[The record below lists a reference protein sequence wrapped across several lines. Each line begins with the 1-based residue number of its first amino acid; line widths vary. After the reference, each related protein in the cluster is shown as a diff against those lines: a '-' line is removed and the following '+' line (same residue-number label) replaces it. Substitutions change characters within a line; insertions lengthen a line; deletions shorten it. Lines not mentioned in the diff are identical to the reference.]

1 MVELQNNFKGIH
13 WEPDPA
19 QITDGEDDFESGNST
34 SKLFERSRIKALA
47 EERENVQKKTFT
59 KWLNAHLNQDGI
71 KIDDLYIDLRDGK
84 TLLKLLEALT
94 GERLPRPTKGKMR
107 IHCLENVDKALG
119 FLTEQCVHLENL
131 GAHDIVDGNGRL
143 TLGLLWTVILR
154 FQIQDVV
161 VDRPDG
167 AMTETRQAKD
177 ALLLWCQMKTAGYN
191 NVNVRNFTTSWRD
204 GLAFNA
210 LIRPD
215 LIDYNTLSKA
225 QPVENLQ
232 NAFQVAEDRLGLA
245 QLLDPEDVNVEHPDE
260 KSVMTYVVTYYH
272 YFSKVKEETVQAKR
286 LKKVLAEAEHSD
298 DLIAQYE
305 KLTSDLLD
313 WIEQTIELLNDRT
326 LANSVSGVQAQLQ
339 SFSNYRTVEKPPKF
353 TEKGNL
359 EIQLFTIQQKMR
371 ANNQRPYFPKEE
383 KMVSEINKA
392 WERLEKAEHAREIA
406 LRDEL
411 IRQEKLEQLA
421 ARFDRKAGMRET
433 WLAENQR
440 LVSQDNF
447 GHDLPAVEAATKK
460 HEAIETD
467 IFAYEERV
475 NAVVRVAAEL
485 ESENYRDTDRILARK
500 DNVLRL
506 WEQLLDLLRA
516 RRMRL
521 DLTLQVHKIYQ
532 EILYVLD
539 WIEELTQRLQSEEYG
554 RHLMGVDDLIE
565 KHALLESDI
574 QVLGDRVQ
582 AICTAAQAFID
593 GEFPDEIGDYRP
605 TEPGEVEERSL
616 ILREAY
622 EQLRLRAIERQ
633 DRLDESRALWMFM
646 WEMEEAEQWVK
657 EMDQLMSSPDLGHD
671 IPSAQLLLGKHRA
684 TEDEIS
690 ARRNLLQEQIVKGEQ
705 LAAEN
710 NMGSDDILSRIEY
723 MNGQWDQLVDR
734 AAARK
739 ARLLQALD
747 YHRFLADCDE
757 TDAWLAEMQRLCE
770 NDDTGNN
777 EQSVQSLQRK
787 HEDLQEEIRNYKAE
801 IDSLHSLADGLN
813 EADRDSPTTK
823 QRLESIDDK
832 YEKLLKQAATRKQRL
847 DDALA
852 MHRLFNGADQLEAW
866 IREKK
871 RLLASM
877 LPSEE
882 IEELEVVKHRFDGF
896 EQELKANAERVAEID
911 DTGNHLQSVN
921 HPNSEEIRERQDD
934 LKAQWNELADLV
946 DDRRDRINNAY
957 DYNTYNIECRE
968 TANWI
973 KEKCQLVESTDE
985 LGNDL
990 GGIMQLQRRLQHLNT
1005 DMAAIEARLQH
1016 LDEQCEKLENVRP
1029 DEAEKLR
1036 AERDKLKD
1044 LWKELSEMREERR
1057 ERLEE
1062 SSELQKF
1069 LQDLD
1074 HFQIWLSNTQTTVA
1088 TEDIPKDLAEAEKL
1102 LTQHQNLK
1110 QEIKG
1115 YEEEFASLMSY
1126 GRRVTEG
1133 QTDAQYMFL
1142 SQRLNALEEDW
1153 NALQHMW
1160 DVKHTQ
1166 LSQSLSLQIFMR
1178 DAVQCDVLL
1187 SSQENFL
1194 SKQDTPTSVEHAEL
1208 LIKQCEN
1215 FITSMKANDDK
1226 LATLDDNGQRLLSEE
1241 EHFAK
1246 EKIQQKVDSIRR
1258 RRSSNL
1264 ERAEE
1269 RLAQLRALLRLQHLR
1284 QDMDDLAEWIE
1295 DRRLVAE
1302 DESFKDSKNITSRY
1316 NRHKTFEREIEA
1328 NKERLETIRK
1338 TAEQLVAEQP
1348 EFAEPVQT
1356 EVSELAAKWAELE
1369 EQVKQKGEKLLEA
1382 NRETIFNNTAQD
1394 VNVWMEKLI
1403 SQMVVDEEE
1412 VVTLTDVDICLKG
1425 IEDQE
1430 RQMEERQRQLED
1442 MTEHKEKLKEQHPDK
1457 EEVFEKTHL
1466 SLQQTFVKL
1475 RDPMSKKKD
1484 ELVRRKRIQQLFR
1497 DIEDEKMWAE
1507 EKLALTRSGDV
1518 GNSLLSATQLQRRH
1532 KVLSAEVD
1540 NHRPRMEDTVAQAKE
1555 LISQGVPQAEQ
1566 YQRGIDDL
1574 LDLWRQLEDT
1584 LKDREH
1590 RLEDSESDQQWLE
1603 DAREAET
1610 WMGEQELYLMPEET
1624 RARDEQ
1630 AANNAMKKHEQVER
1644 AVEAYADEI
1653 RNLGGRARDLIDA
1666 EHPESERIAQAQNRL
1681 DRLYATLK
1689 ELCAEKRA
1697 WLQEQ
1702 LKLYQLQREIL
1713 DLEAWIQER
1722 TIVAQSND
1730 LGKDFDHCVLL
1741 RERFREFAKETEAIG
1756 TERVAAANQ
1765 FVDSLIDQ
1773 GHRSSAEIAEW
1784 KDRVN
1789 EAWADLLELMDTRT
1803 QLLTAAHAFHRFL
1816 SDCHDVLDRIEE
1828 KELSIPEDVG
1838 KDAKSADAYTRKHA
1852 TFEHDLKTLEA
1863 AVHGVERDADD
1874 LLPAYSGDKEQLIR
1888 DKRDEVIDAWNRLT
1902 LHCQKRKADLADN
1915 GEFHRFLNMIRDLLM
1930 WMDGINAEM
1939 AGQEKPRDVSGVEL
1953 LMNSHKN
1960 LKAEMDA
1967 RDENFTIAG
1976 NLGKS
1981 LIQRRHPKLDVVQEK
1996 LREVIGKRFDMNDAW
2011 DEKWDQFQL
2020 MLEVYQF
2027 ARDAAV
2033 AEGWLLAQEP
2043 HLNSRHV
2050 GDSLEETL
2058 ALIRQ
2063 HEAFEKAAQ
2072 SQEERFQ
2079 ALQRQT
2085 TFELREQDQSEEARA
2100 AKAEEKSRRRAE
2112 AVASQVPQ
2120 PPPSP
2125 KPPKKPASPTQQA
2138 PSQVSPTSQPQQ
2150 PSTTAKPSTS
2160 QQQQQPPITAAKLEG
2175 PLARKHEWDQAGK
2188 KAQHRSWQQIYVV
2201 LEAGHLRFYKDQRYA
2216 KERPQDTYHHEAPL
2230 DLNGASSA
2238 PAPDYNKRPH
2248 VFRLKMASGAEYLFQ
2263 ARSEAEMTDWV
2274 TRVNAA
2280 AGATPTT
2287 AARAAT
2293 LPPAGAG
2300 AGPSGATPGGAGAPG
2315 AGESAGK
2322 KRFFTLGRKK

>member
-1 MVELQNNFKGIH
+1 
-13 WEPDPA
+13 
-19 QITDGEDDFESGNST
+19 
-34 SKLFERSRIKALA
+34 
-47 EERENVQKKTFT
+47 
-59 KWLNAHLNQDGI
+59 
-71 KIDDLYIDLRDGK
+71 
-84 TLLKLLEALT
+84 
-94 GERLPRPTKGKMR
+94 
-107 IHCLENVDKALG
+107 
-119 FLTEQCVHLENL
+119 
-131 GAHDIVDGNGRL
+131 
-143 TLGLLWTVILR
+143 
-154 FQIQDVV
+154 
-161 VDRPDG
+161 
-167 AMTETRQAKD
+167 
-177 ALLLWCQMKTAGYN
+177 
-191 NVNVRNFTTSWRD
+191 
-204 GLAFNA
+204 
-210 LIRPD
+210 PD

-500 DNVLRL
+500 DN
-506 WEQLLDLLRA
+506 LLDLLRA

-521 DLTLQVHKIYQ
+521 DLTLQQQLAMKPDPNLQVHKIYQ

-646 WEMEEAEQWVK
+646 WEMEEAEQWT
-657 EMDQLMSSPDLGHD
+657 SATTSRP
-671 IPSAQLLLGKHRA
+671 AQLLLGKHRA

-739 ARLLQALD
+739 ARLLQKSTSAPISMAIAQALD

-832 YEKLLKQAATRKQRL
+832 PPRGSS
-847 DDALA
+847 ALTTPWRCTGCSTA
-852 MHRLFNGADQLEAW
+852 PTKLEAW

-1074 HFQIWLSNTQTTVA
+1074 HFQCHVNGSVRTVS
-1088 TEDIPKDLAEAEKL
+1088 TGSD
-1102 LTQHQNLK
+1102 
-1110 QEIKG
+1110 G
-1115 YEEEFASLMSY
+1115 MSGSRSVNGSVNVY
-1126 GRRVTEG
+1126 SV
-1133 QTDAQYMFL
+1133 D
-1142 SQRLNALEEDW
+1142 SQRVVSEVCSRREVYCRWYDW
-1153 NALQHMW
+1153 HRVRREVSTGQVSTGKD
-1160 DVKHTQ
+1160 DVERRECRRHVAG
-1166 LSQSLSLQIFMR
+1166 L
-1178 DAVQCDVLL
+1178 AVSTGGIVSTAVSTGSVDGNVDGKCRLGKAVVDG
-1187 SSQENFL
+1187 
-1194 SKQDTPTSVEHAEL
+1194 SVEG
-1208 LIKQCEN
+1208 
-1215 FITSMKANDDK
+1215 S
-1226 LATLDDNGQRLLSEE
+1226 
-1241 EHFAK
+1241 
-1246 EKIQQKVDSIRR
+1246 V
-1258 RRSSNL
+1258 
-1264 ERAEE
+1264 
-1269 RLAQLRALLRLQHLR
+1269 
-1284 QDMDDLAEWIE
+1284 
-1295 DRRLVAE
+1295 
-1302 DESFKDSKNITSRY
+1302 DESGSASVDMVGGWIDGKAKGIVSTGSVDGTGTVECRVNGFNGVRVV
-1316 NRHKTFEREIEA
+1316 
-1328 NKERLETIRK
+1328 
-1338 TAEQLVAEQP
+1338 VAQRGS
-1348 EFAEPVQT
+1348 VDVNGSVT
-1356 EVSELAAKWAELE
+1356 VVSTGGSVNGSVNGRVVVELA
-1369 EQVKQKGEKLLEA
+1369 VS
-1382 NRETIFNNTAQD
+1382 
-1394 VNVWMEKLI
+1394 V
-1403 SQMVVDEEE
+1403 
-1412 VVTLTDVDICLKG
+1412 
-1425 IEDQE
+1425 
-1430 RQMEERQRQLED
+1430 
-1442 MTEHKEKLKEQHPDK
+1442 
-1457 EEVFEKTHL
+1457 
-1466 SLQQTFVKL
+1466 
-1475 RDPMSKKKD
+1475 
-1484 ELVRRKRIQQLFR
+1484 
-1497 DIEDEKMWAE
+1497 
-1507 EKLALTRSGDV
+1507 
-1518 GNSLLSATQLQRRH
+1518 
-1532 KVLSAEVD
+1532 
-1540 NHRPRMEDTVAQAKE
+1540 
-1555 LISQGVPQAEQ
+1555 
-1566 YQRGIDDL
+1566 
-1574 LDLWRQLEDT
+1574 
-1584 LKDREH
+1584 
-1590 RLEDSESDQQWLE
+1590 SDW
-1603 DAREAET
+1603 T
-1610 WMGEQELYLMPEET
+1610 
-1624 RARDEQ
+1624 
-1630 AANNAMKKHEQVER
+1630 
-1644 AVEAYADEI
+1644 
-1653 RNLGGRARDLIDA
+1653 
-1666 EHPESERIAQAQNRL
+1666 S
-1681 DRLYATLK
+1681 
-1689 ELCAEKRA
+1689 
-1697 WLQEQ
+1697 
-1702 LKLYQLQREIL
+1702 
-1713 DLEAWIQER
+1713 
-1722 TIVAQSND
+1722 S
-1730 LGKDFDHCVLL
+1730 
-1741 RERFREFAKETEAIG
+1741 
-1756 TERVAAANQ
+1756 RV
-1765 FVDSLIDQ
+1765 
-1773 GHRSSAEIAEW
+1773 
-1784 KDRVN
+1784 
-1789 EAWADLLELMDTRT
+1789 
-1803 QLLTAAHAFHRFL
+1803 
-1816 SDCHDVLDRIEE
+1816 
-1828 KELSIPEDVG
+1828 
-1838 KDAKSADAYTRKHA
+1838 
-1852 TFEHDLKTLEA
+1852 
-1863 AVHGVERDADD
+1863 
-1874 LLPAYSGDKEQLIR
+1874 
-1888 DKRDEVIDAWNRLT
+1888 
-1902 LHCQKRKADLADN
+1902 
-1915 GEFHRFLNMIRDLLM
+1915 
-1930 WMDGINAEM
+1930 
-1939 AGQEKPRDVSGVEL
+1939 
-1953 LMNSHKN
+1953 
-1960 LKAEMDA
+1960 
-1967 RDENFTIAG
+1967 
-1976 NLGKS
+1976 
-1981 LIQRRHPKLDVVQEK
+1981 
-1996 LREVIGKRFDMNDAW
+1996 
-2011 DEKWDQFQL
+2011 
-2020 MLEVYQF
+2020 
-2027 ARDAAV
+2027 
-2033 AEGWLLAQEP
+2033 
-2043 HLNSRHV
+2043 
-2050 GDSLEETL
+2050 
-2058 ALIRQ
+2058 
-2063 HEAFEKAAQ
+2063 
-2072 SQEERFQ
+2072 
-2079 ALQRQT
+2079 
-2085 TFELREQDQSEEARA
+2085 
-2100 AKAEEKSRRRAE
+2100 
-2112 AVASQVPQ
+2112 
-2120 PPPSP
+2120 
-2125 KPPKKPASPTQQA
+2125 
-2138 PSQVSPTSQPQQ
+2138 
-2150 PSTTAKPSTS
+2150 
-2160 QQQQQPPITAAKLEG
+2160 
-2175 PLARKHEWDQAGK
+2175 
-2188 KAQHRSWQQIYVV
+2188 
-2201 LEAGHLRFYKDQRYA
+2201 
-2216 KERPQDTYHHEAPL
+2216 
-2230 DLNGASSA
+2230 
-2238 PAPDYNKRPH
+2238 
-2248 VFRLKMASGAEYLFQ
+2248 
-2263 ARSEAEMTDWV
+2263 
-2274 TRVNAA
+2274 
-2280 AGATPTT
+2280 
-2287 AARAAT
+2287 
-2293 LPPAGAG
+2293 
-2300 AGPSGATPGGAGAPG
+2300 
-2315 AGESAGK
+2315 
-2322 KRFFTLGRKK
+2322 